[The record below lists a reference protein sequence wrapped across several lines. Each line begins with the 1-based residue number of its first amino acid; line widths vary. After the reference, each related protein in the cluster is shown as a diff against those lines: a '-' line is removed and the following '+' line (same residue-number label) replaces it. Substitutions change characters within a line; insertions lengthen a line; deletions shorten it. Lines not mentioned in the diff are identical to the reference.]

1 MGYLG
6 ENFICLTVNRSG
18 TFQVAEEARREG
30 RVGGGQHWRPYRRCS
45 VLGIHASLVVDGD
58 VVTSSVNAYF
68 TYRLLL
74 TFLVVFFFPHLFP
87 PLSYFGGRHSYP
99 MNSKWLIHP
108 TRSKVGGC
116 ATRQHSTRYAIY
128 PTKSLEHDCAA
139 SCLILLFPPHFFEKK
154 YFIYIYILLL

>member
-87 PLSYFGGRHSYP
+87 SSFLFWRQTQLPHEFKMVDPSNTIQGWRMRNAPALDAVRNLSHKVTRTRLCCVLP
-99 MNSKWLIHP
+99 HP
-108 TRSKVGGC
+108 
-116 ATRQHSTRYAIY
+116 
-128 PTKSLEHDCAA
+128 SLP
-139 SCLILLFPPHFFEKK
+139 SSFF
-154 YFIYIYILLL
+154 